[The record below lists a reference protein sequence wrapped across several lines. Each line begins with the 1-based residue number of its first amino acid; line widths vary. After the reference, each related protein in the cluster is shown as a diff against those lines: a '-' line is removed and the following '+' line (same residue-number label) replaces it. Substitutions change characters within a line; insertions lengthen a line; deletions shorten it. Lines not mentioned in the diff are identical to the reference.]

1 MIWRYDFFQEF
12 EPKNLLNLKTNW
24 DLSNQFR
31 IFLNVKKYH
40 FL

>member
-1 MIWRYDFFQEF
+1 MIFFR
-12 EPKNLLNLKTNW
+12 NLKRKNHLIEKSLS

-31 IFLNVKKYH
+31 IFLNVKKYN